1 MTSGAEG
8 RASVLASATPIAAAS
23 VEPATTRASWWRV
36 VLLFAV
42 SLAACVVA
50 YLAVTVPGAWFPGSA
65 PRAWAADSLTLTRG
79 EGARAGDELVV
90 TAPDATGLTLV
101 SVVAK
106 FRSSDYPAVT
116 WAAIGIPDTAIVRL
130 LWYSDYTPQIV
141 NSAPVAVEAGR
152 PLPVLL
158 ARRSR
163 MGRQH
168 QRPCTRHSGAAD
180 RSRCASAVSSPSRWA
195 RSTSSATASR
205 EWLAFEGWTG
215 TSINTIVG
223 GADIQGLS
231 LPALL
236 AGAVALAVA
245 HRLSAPAIRYPQCC
259 RCRSPTMLGHV
270 VRRRVASCSTPAGPG
285 ISRASCRRPSRSSRA
300 RTRPRQVSCRRRRTA
315 LRDSSKR
322 RATCCRRRRR
332 ACSSSPTPSYFRD
345 RAAYHLY
352 PHNVY
357 FDPRCPTPSRPPS
370 TLRPGDWLVVY
381 QRRGIQYNAAE
392 QRLRWDDGQSVA
404 AELKLRRFL
413 RRAVPDR
420 MIEPT
425 LLGWLVPW
433 VLGAGLVAA
442 LPRQDPRGVADG
454 RDRVDAG
461 LRLVR
466 GRLPAHALDARAV
479 GRGRAVRRA
488 RDRRTAGV
496 VGGAAR

>member
-42 SLAACVVA
+42 SLAACVVT
-50 YLAVTVPGAWFPGSA
+50 YLAVTIPGAWFPGSA

-79 EGARAGDELVV
+79 EGSRAGDELVV

-116 WAAIGIPDTAIVRL
+116 WAAIGIPGTAIVRV
-130 LWYSDYTPQIV
+130 LWNSDYTPQVV

-158 ARRSR
+158 GGDRGWVGNISGLALAIQAPLTEPVRIRGLVAKP
-163 MGRQH
+163 MGAFDIL
-168 QRPCTRHSGAAD
+168 GD
-180 RSRCASAVSSPSRWA
+180 RI
-195 RSTSSATASR
+195 R

-236 AGAVALAVA
+236 AGAVALAVGIGFLLR
-245 HRLSAPAIRYPQCC
+245 HRYPQFQ
-259 RCRSPTMLGHV
+259 PLPVAAMLGMLFVAATFVLDARWTWNLARQLQATESQFGGKDARERYLAGDDAPLYRFIEKARDVLPAAPARVFV
-270 VRRRVASCSTPAGPG
+270 VADA
-285 ISRASCRRPSRSSRA
+285 
-300 RTRPRQVSCRRRRTA
+300 
-315 LRDSSKR
+315 
-322 RATCCRRRRR
+322 
-332 ACSSSPTPSYFRD
+332 SYFRD

-357 FDPRCPTPSRPPS
+357 FPPVFNAIPTAGM
-370 TLRPGDWLVVY
+370 LRPGDWLVVY

-392 QRLRWDDGQSVA
+392 KRLRWDDGQSVA
-404 AELKLRRFL
+404 AELKLVDSYGALFQ
-413 RRAVPDR
+413 
-420 MIEPT
+420 IE
-425 LLGWLVPW
+425 
-433 VLGAGLVAA
+433 
-442 LPRQDPRGVADG
+442 
-454 RDRVDAG
+454 
-461 LRLVR
+461 
-466 GRLPAHALDARAV
+466 
-479 GRGRAVRRA
+479 
-488 RDRRTAGV
+488 
-496 VGGAAR
+496 